1 MKKLRQEIVEFH
13 RDLASKN
20 HFEILGL
27 PRTAKEAQ
35 VKEAYF
41 QLARRFHPD
50 VHHGPELLDLRDQ
63 IEAIFIRLGTAFEIL
78 KDPARRPHYEA
89 MLGSAHGPDEP
100 APEPAAGATPP
111 SVDTEA
117 EAKLAEEAIRKAE
130 KLYTQDKFWDAIQL
144 VEQHLGKARGKMRS
158 RARVALAKCYL
169 KNPNWV
175 KRAEEQLIR
184 TVEEDPKHVDAHF
197 LLGTMYLTGGL
208 KTRALSKFKKVVELA
223 PEHEEATARL
233 AELAPPEPPP
243 EDPASGGIMKRFFGK
258 S

>member
-1 MKKLRQEIVEFH
+1 MEKLRQEIVELH
-13 RDLASKN
+13 RDLGSRN

-27 PRTAKEAQ
+27 PRTASEAQ

-50 VHHGPELLDLRDQ
+50 VHHGSELNDLRDQ
-63 IEAIFIRLGTAFEIL
+63 IEAIFIRLGKAFEVL
-78 KDPARRPHYEA
+78 KDPARRPQYEA
-89 MLGSAHGPDEP
+89 MLGSPRRPDEP
-100 APEPAAGATPP
+100 STTPSATAAPPA
-111 SVDTEA
+111 VDSEA
-117 EAKLAEEAIRKAE
+117 EAKLAEEAIRRAE

-144 VEQHLGKARGKMRS
+144 VEQHIGKARGKVLS
-158 RARVALAKCYL
+158 RGRVALAKCYL

-175 KRAEEQLIR
+175 KRAEEQLLR

-208 KTRALSKFKKVVELA
+208 KTRALSKFKRVVEIA
-223 PEHEEATARL
+223 PEHEEAKARV
-233 AELAPPEPPP
+233 AELAPEPPP
-243 EDPASGGIMKRFFGK
+243 EAPPSGGIMKRIFGK